1 MAVAIIYLGILIALF
16 FVLIVVPQRRRMAS
30 HRSLVEAV
38 AVGDEIVSSAGIHS
52 TVVAIGEST
61 LEVEIAPGVVITM
74 ARGAVAQRRRPG
86 PGGEDVE
93 SDDPT
98 GAERLDETAGEPASD
113 D

>member
-52 TVVAIGEST
+52 TVVAIGDST

-74 ARGAVAQRRRPG
+74 ARGAVAQRRHPR
-86 PGGEDVE
+86 E
-93 SDDPT
+93 SEGDDPT